1 MNVLQIV
8 LTVCVV
14 GMFIFSIGLI
24 NLVLKRF
31 RNISKKKSIKPSLI
45 DQMLFYERSPF
56 AWRIGFAYSLLGYNQ
71 DQINEFN
78 DAIEKIVLA
87 EKNMYRLSRKDYMER
102 FKKLIKRLNP
112 DAEIISQIMDYR
124 NHLSSSSILNETT
137 PENELEYVLS
147 LEIDKFLS
155 ETAKAIRQEQID
167 RMEGPSEEPPF

>member
-8 LTVCVV
+8 LTICTI
-14 GMFIFSIGLI
+14 GMFILSLALI
-24 NLVLKRF
+24 RVVFKRF
-31 RNISKKKSIKPSLI
+31 RQVFRKKSIRPSSI
-45 DQMLFYERSPF
+45 DKMLFYERNPF

-112 DAEIISQIMDYR
+112 DAEIITQIMNYR

-137 PENELEYVLS
+137 PEKELEYVLS